1 ISLTPEKARG
11 HRPRLQGP
19 LGSLAVER
27 IARHVGVPVN
37 ERTGWVLLPG
47 PDMQSVKG
55 GKSETIGTLDEM
67 KELSH
72 QLRRTGGC
80 CIPSIREH
88 EIVGADQA
96 QASVRQRFVDYN
108 LGTRRVQNTV
118 RHQGAVHEVH
128 AHCPRIGST
137 DATELQVISRRFS
150 Y

>member
-1 ISLTPEKARG
+1 GLADAATVGAVYDRAYFVDSRKRRG

-37 ERTGWVLLPG
+37 ERAGWVLLPG

-55 GKSETIGTLDEM
+55 GKSEAIGTLEEM

-72 QLRRTGGC
+72 QLRRTRVC

-88 EIVGADQA
+88 
-96 QASVRQRFVDYN
+96 
-108 LGTRRVQNTV
+108 
-118 RHQGAVHEVH
+118 
-128 AHCPRIGST
+128 
-137 DATELQVISRRFS
+137 
-150 Y
+150 